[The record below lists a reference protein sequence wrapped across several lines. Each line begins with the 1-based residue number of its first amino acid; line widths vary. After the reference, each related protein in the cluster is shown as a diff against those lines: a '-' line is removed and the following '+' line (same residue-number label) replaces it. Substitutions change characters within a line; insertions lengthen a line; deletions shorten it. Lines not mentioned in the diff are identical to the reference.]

1 MNDVKNA
8 AVENIANVIDILD
21 CSIASKKVIQC
32 KAIIRPGKE
41 NFIANPQAS
50 YETCNIQLIRSNF
63 LMIVKLIL
71 GQFVNIHGVIFS
83 FIICSSDL
91 ITIL

>member
-41 NFIANPQAS
+41 NFNS
-50 YETCNIQLIRSNF
+50 VLRS
-63 LMIVKLIL
+63 ILIL
-71 GQFVNIHGVIFS
+71 FF
-83 FIICSSDL
+83 FYD
-91 ITIL
+91 

>member
-41 NFIANPQAS
+41 NFNS
-50 YETCNIQLIRSNF
+50 VLRS
-63 LMIVKLIL
+63 ILIL
-71 GQFVNIHGVIFS
+71 FFFMIK
-83 FIICSSDL
+83 
-91 ITIL
+91 

>member
-41 NFIANPQAS
+41 NFNS
-50 YETCNIQLIRSNF
+50 VLRS
-63 LMIVKLIL
+63 ILIL
-71 GQFVNIHGVIFS
+71 FF
-83 FIICSSDL
+83 FIIK
-91 ITIL
+91 